1 MPGFLFEQD
10 LVQFINRSKN
20 TGVHCL
26 LHIGLIITVL
36 SIFLLSPRLNPCRL
50 SGSNITIATQ
60 NCYTMA
66 VVMQDAELLMEFR
79 NPSTKEKAFTGI
91 IKKYQ
96 EKLYWHVRR
105 MVVEHEDANDVLQ
118 NVFIRVWNG
127 LQNFREDS
135 QLYTWLYRIATNE
148 CLSFLEQKKRKS
160 TVSLG
165 DAETGL
171 SNSIKADKHF
181 DPNKLEWK
189 LQLAMQQLP
198 EKQRIVFNLRY
209 YDEMPYEQMSKV
221 LETSEG
227 ALKASYHHAVKKIE
241 DFILNH

>member
-1 MPGFLFEQD
+1 MA
-10 LVQFINRSKN
+10 
-20 TGVHCL
+20 
-26 LHIGLIITVL
+26 IT
-36 SIFLLSPRLNPCRL
+36 
-50 SGSNITIATQ
+50 TT
-60 NCYTMA
+60 T
-66 VVMQDAELLMEFR
+66 DTELLIQFR
-79 NPSTKEKAFTGI
+79 DPITKEKAFTAI

-148 CLSFLEQKKRKS
+148 CLTFLEQQKKKS
-160 TVSLG
+160 SISLS
-165 DAETGL
+165 EVESGL
-171 SNSIKADKHF
+171 SNKLKADKDF
-181 DPNKLEWK
+181 DANKLEWK
-189 LQLAMQQLP
+189 LQLAIQQLP

-209 YDEMPYEQMSKV
+209 YDEMPYEEMSRT

-241 DFILNH
+241 DYILNH

>member
-1 MPGFLFEQD
+1 
-10 LVQFINRSKN
+10 
-20 TGVHCL
+20 
-26 LHIGLIITVL
+26 
-36 SIFLLSPRLNPCRL
+36 
-50 SGSNITIATQ
+50 
-60 NCYTMA
+60 MA
-66 VVMQDAELLMEFR
+66 VVMQDAELLSEFR
-79 NPSTKEKAFTGI
+79 NPSTKEKAFTAI

-96 EKLYWHVRR
+96 EKLYWHIRR

-127 LQNFREDS
+127 LENFREDS
-135 QLYTWLYRIATNE
+135 QLYTWLYRIGTNE
-148 CLSFLEQKKRKS
+148 CLTFLEQKKRKS
-160 TVSLG
+160 TVSFDG
-165 DAETGL
+165 DVESGL
-171 SNSIKADKHF
+171 SNTIKADKHF

-198 EKQRIVFNLRY
+198 DKQRIVFNLRY
-209 YDEMPYEQMSKV
+209 YDEMPYEEMSKV